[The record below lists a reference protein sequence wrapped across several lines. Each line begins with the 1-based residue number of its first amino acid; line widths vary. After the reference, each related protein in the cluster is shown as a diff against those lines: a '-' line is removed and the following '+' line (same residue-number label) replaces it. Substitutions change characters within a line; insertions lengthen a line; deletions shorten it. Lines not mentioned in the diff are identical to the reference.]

1 LLHHDDRRS
10 GGPGLAPSL
19 SSDAESVSRARERQV
34 AYGPDGRVRGVRE
47 RELWTVVRRPGLP
60 PAAQASGS
68 LSRWLDGLLLA
79 ILGLWAQLADLWWFC
94 FGHTLIL
101 GCAVAGGYLA
111 RALGWSAAAGYF
123 GVLAL
128 IWFGFVRRTS

>member
-1 LLHHDDRRS
+1 MLHHDDRRS

-60 PAAQASGS
+60 PAPASGV
-68 LSRWLDGLLLA
+68 LTGWLYGLLADLV
-79 ILGLWAQLADLWWFC
+79 GLWAHATDLWWFC

-101 GCAVAGGYLA
+101 GCAVAGAYLA
-111 RALGWSAAAGYF
+111 RAIGWSAAAGYF